1 MAITRGLLK
10 GEKIAKESNPIRI
23 LFISLCLVSSITL
36 IMNWY
41 GNVSINDKPDKFYAT
56 MSPYFAWLGIV
67 CLIIGQFLLANL
79 FVKKID
85 FKIRTRK
92 NKRRYDLLSLEEKIQ
107 DYVHDKAV
115 LLAEKERK
123 IDKYILE
130 QNKHYKRFFDFIDE
144 AIEQVKKQEK

>member
-41 GNVSINDKPDKFYAT
+41 GNVSSNDKPDKFYAS
-56 MSPYFAWLGIV
+56 MAPYFAWLGIV

-107 DYVHDKAV
+107 DYEHDKAV